1 MFRFFF
7 KLKMQVL
14 NKCLHYR
21 LIYTKQK
28 FFSIMK
34 KNENRAGHPE
44 LQRIQKVGVIVLN
57 LLYPAP

>member
-1 MFRFFF
+1 
-7 KLKMQVL
+7 
-14 NKCLHYR
+14 
-21 LIYTKQK
+21 
-28 FFSIMK
+28 MK